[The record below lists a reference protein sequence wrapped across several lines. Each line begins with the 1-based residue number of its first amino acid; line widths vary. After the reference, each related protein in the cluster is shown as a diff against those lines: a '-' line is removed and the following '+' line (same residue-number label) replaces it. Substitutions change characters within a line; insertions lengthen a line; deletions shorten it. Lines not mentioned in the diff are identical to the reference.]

1 MMREKEDSGDGR
13 EGLVLTAMVSGRTV
27 KGSGNGVPT
36 LFICFGQET
45 QAGIGAVEDVA
56 RGAYPRASRL
66 LVAHVIDL
74 HKIPGLLRKVAEGV
88 LANEHKKAVEGLP
101 HGVPVDDYVVMLPD
115 WQGAAVKALGLQDAT
130 KELGLVLIDGHGH
143 ELWRHQGPEVAA
155 GLRQYLAAN
164 PL

>member
-1 MMREKEDSGDGR
+1 MSEKEDSGDGR

-27 KGSGNGVPT
+27 KIAGNGVPT

-56 RGAYPRASRL
+56 RGAYPKASRL

-74 HKIPGLLRKVAEGV
+74 HKVPGLLRKIAEGV

-101 HGVPVDDYVVMLPD
+101 HGTPPDNYVVMLPD
-115 WQGAAVKALGLQDAT
+115 WNGEAVKALGLQDAT
-130 KELGLVLIDGHGH
+130 KALGLVLIDADGR
-143 ELWRHQGPEVAA
+143 ELWRDQGLEPAA
-155 GLRQYLAAN
+155 GLRQYLSAH